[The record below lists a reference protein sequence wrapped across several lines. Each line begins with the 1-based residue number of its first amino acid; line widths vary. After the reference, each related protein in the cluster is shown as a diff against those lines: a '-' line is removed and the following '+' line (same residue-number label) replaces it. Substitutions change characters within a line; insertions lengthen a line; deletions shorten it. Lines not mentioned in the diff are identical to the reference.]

1 MKKKKLLLF
10 IVVLTSFVAFGQI
23 KPSLMIMPAD
33 NFMSENGYEMKF
45 DNQGSQIV
53 VNDYTRALREHKGLQ
68 DVIDKI
74 GGLWAERGF
83 PLEDLGM
90 TLKGIAE
97 ESAIDNVDASADG
110 QQIAKNPVEKLL
122 ERASPDIR
130 FTINYSFAEG
140 GFNEKSCT
148 FTITAFDAY
157 TKKNLGSKGGTGEGD
172 FSSNEA
178 QLVAELVYAY
188 MDGFVLDITNHFQG
202 IIQNGREV
210 SIIIKNWDTW
220 GENLESEFGEDED
233 ELGVLIEDWMADN
246 TVDGGPNLSVSTA
259 NRQVYK
265 QVMIPLFY
273 VRKGKER
280 KMDTKKFAQ
289 GLQKYLKTLDVP
301 AKVRGRGLGMAEVI
315 IGGK

>member
-33 NFMSENGYEMKF
+33 NFMSNHKYEMKF
-45 DNQGSQIV
+45 ENQGSQIV
-53 VNDYTRALREHKGLQ
+53 VNDYSRALREHNGLQ

-90 TLKGIAE
+90 TLKSIAQE
-97 ESAIDNVDASADG
+97 AAIDNVDASSDG
-110 QQIAKNPVEKLL
+110 QQIAKNPVEKML
-122 ERASPDIR
+122 ETASPDIK

-140 GFNEKSCT
+140 GFDEKSCT

-157 TKKNLGSKGGTGEGD
+157 TNKNLGSKGGTGEGD
-172 FSSNEA
+172 FSSNES

-188 MDGFVLDITNHFQG
+188 MDGFVLDITSHFQG
-202 IIQNGREV
+202 IIKNGREV
-210 SIIIKNWDTW
+210 SIVIKNWDSW
-220 GENLESEFGEDED
+220 GENLESEFGEDEE

-246 TVDGGPNLSVSTA
+246 TVDGGPNLSTSTA

-273 VRKGKER
+273 ERKGRQR

-289 GLQKYLKTLDVP
+289 GLQKYLKSLDVP